1 MSGHSKWSTIKHQK
15 GATDAKRG
23 RLFSKLVRAISIA
36 AKQGG
41 PNPDSNLHLRLA
53 MDQAKAANMPKEN
66 IERALERAAGAGEGE
81 LQEVLYEGYGP
92 GGTAILVE
100 AATDNKNR
108 TTQEIKNIFERG
120 GGSLG
125 APGSVSFQ
133 FERAGQIIV
142 DGKGEDLIL
151 KLIDLGTEDI
161 EEVEDGIEIYVKPG
175 ELFRMKEKIEQAE
188 ISVKSA
194 ELVYNPKTSTNVP
207 ESIQSR
213 VVRLLESLDEH
224 DDVQK
229 VYTNVDIQ
237 VPVSQVP
244 GHQLTG

>member
-66 IERALERAAGAGEGE
+66 IERALERAAGAGEGG
-81 LQEVLYEGYGP
+81 LQEALYEGYGP

-108 TTQEIKNIFERG
+108 TTQEIKNIFEKG

-125 APGSVSFQ
+125 TPGSVSFQ
-133 FERAGQIIV
+133 FAREGQIVV
-142 DGKGEDLIL
+142 DGTGEQLML
-151 KLIDLGTEDI
+151 KLIDLGAEDI
-161 EEVEDGIEIYVKPG
+161 EEGEDGIEIYVKQG
-175 ELFRMKEKIEQAE
+175 ELFLMKEKIEQAG

-194 ELVYNPKTSTNVP
+194 ELVYSPKTSTDVP
-207 ESIQSR
+207 ESVQSR
-213 VVRLLESLDEH
+213 VVRLLETLDEH

-229 VYTNVDIQ
+229 VYTNADI
-237 VPVSQVP
+237 SA
-244 GHQLTG
+244 

>member
-1 MSGHSKWSTIKHQK
+1 MKLVYNRGMSGHSKWSTIKRQK

-36 AKQGG
+36 AKLGG
-41 PNPDSNLHLRLA
+41 PNPNSNLHLRLA

-66 IERALERAAGAGEGE
+66 IERALRSAQGKLEGE

-125 APGSVSFQ
+125 TPGSVSFQ
-133 FERAGQIIV
+133 FAREGQIV
-142 DGKGEDLIL
+142 VGGKGEELML
-151 KLIDLGTEDI
+151 QLIDLGAEDI
-161 EEVEDGIEIYVKPG
+161 EEVEDGIEIYIKPA
-175 ELFRMKEKIEQAE
+175 ELFRMKEKIEQAR
-188 ISVKSA
+188 IPVKST
-194 ELVYNPKTSTNVP
+194 ELVYSPKISKNVP
-207 ESIQSR
+207 ESVQSR
-213 VVRLLESLDEH
+213 VVRLLETLDEH

-229 VYTNVDIQ
+229 VYTNADI
-237 VPVSQVP
+237 
-244 GHQLTG
+244 GT